1 MSRLP
6 NTWQLA
12 QLIRS
17 PYLLSIFS
25 VSGITVLV
33 KALAAVKEI
42 AIAWR
47 YGVSDELDAYLI
59 AFVYVLFMVNIIGNA
74 LISSFM
80 PTYIRVRETDGK
92 AAAQALLAN
101 VSAWCVI
108 SMLMVCLVLTL
119 LSSWVTPLLASGFD
133 ARKLSRTFL
142 FAYIMLPI
150 PLLSGMS
157 TLWGAVLNA
166 HNHIK
171 QAAFTPLSVSA
182 ASNVLATP
190 GTPSTKAWLPVNI
203 TLAGYCVE
211 SIMVGRGLARHGLL
225 PLPRVDKL
233 NPQIK
238 AVISQFVPLMIA
250 SSMTIGAA
258 LIDQAMAAMLAPG
271 SVAALNYG
279 SRPAFL
285 IFSLS
290 AAVWIVAL
298 PKFSNLAAA
307 RQTVAMKR
315 LLNHHL
321 LAIMAVGI
329 PLGTLL
335 IVWSTPIVGL
345 LFQRG
350 AFSPADTALVARIQA
365 CYALQTPFYIALMVM
380 MRMLSALNRNQI
392 LMLSGAISLA
402 LNIGFNLIGIH
413 FLGVA
418 GIALSTSGVAMFSFV
433 FLLVVLRR
441 ALS

>member
-6 NTWQLA
+6 TTWPLA

-80 PTYIRVRETDGK
+80 PTYIRVRETDGT

-108 SMLMVCLVLTL
+108 SMLMVCLVLAL

-166 HNHIK
+166 HNHFK
-171 QAAFTPLSVSA
+171 LAAFTPICVSA
-182 ASNVLATP
+182 AVIVLVSLRGRSWGGLALAI
-190 GTPSTKAWLPVNI
+190 G

-271 SVAALNYG
+271 SVSALNYG

-329 PLGTLL
+329 PLGMLL

-380 MRMLSALNRNQI
+380 MRMLSALNRNHI

-413 FLGVA
+413 FFGVA